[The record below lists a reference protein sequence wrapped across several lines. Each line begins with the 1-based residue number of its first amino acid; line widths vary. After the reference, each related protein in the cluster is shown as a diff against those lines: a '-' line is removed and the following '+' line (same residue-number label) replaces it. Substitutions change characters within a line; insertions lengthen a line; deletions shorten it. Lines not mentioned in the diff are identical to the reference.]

1 MQIDPSLNNSTLEFI
16 LVFSHKK
23 KTKFSLIFSLYFV
36 TKIGSREFL
45 FFNSYLAPV
54 VTTITPEI
62 VLRVS
67 YQTLKVDRFAPPY
80 DTMCGRYPLGSAQFD
95 QIYKNMRRDAVKMF
109 NKSIQYVMIMIY
121 DLLDTPISS
130 AYQLEQNE
138 KLRRA
143 YRWIWESKKANM
155 PYTCSFITTF
165 PKVYTIAYPTL
176 GMTLM
181 WPNGFRVHNE
191 SRARLVCIDYLIC
204 LFLYSIWLGFSV
216 YGFSDLIKSVEF
228 IKVTNLEK
236 SDTISSLRQG
246 MTPTEI
252 GRLSRLELKF
262 DCLSNQFRK
271 LEQAL
276 KILIRK

>member
-23 KTKFSLIFSLYFV
+23 TEFSLYFV

-45 FFNSYLAPV
+45 FFNSYLVSV
-54 VTTITPEI
+54 VTTITPKI

-67 YQTLKVDRFAPPY
+67 YQTLKVDRLAPLY
-80 DTMCGRYPLGSAQFD
+80 DTMCGRYPLGSFQFD
-95 QIYKNMRRDAVKMF
+95 QIYKNMQRDAVKMF
-109 NKSIQYVMIMIY
+109 NKSIQYVMIY
-121 DLLDTPISS
+121 DLLDMPILS

-143 YRWIWESKKANM
+143 YRWIWEGKKANM

-165 PKVYTIAYPTL
+165 PKVYTIAHPTL
-176 GMTLM
+176 GITLM

-191 SRARLVCIDYLIC
+191 SRGRLVFIDYLIYVC
-204 LFLYSIWLGFSV
+204 SCIGIWLGMSV
-216 YGFSDLIKSVEF
+216 YGLFDLIKSVKF

-236 SDTISSLRQG
+236 SDTISSLRQE
-246 MTPTEI
+246 MTSTEI

-262 DCLSNQFRK
+262 NCLSNQFRK